1 MIHEQINQAVD
12 VLNCCE
18 YVVVLTG
25 AGISTESGIPDFR
38 SPVSGLWAKVSPD
51 DFTIQKFLS
60 NPQVFYQLG
69 VDFFKV
75 IIDARP
81 NAAHEVIGELE
92 SRGLVRS
99 IITQNIDGLHQK
111 GGAKKVCEIHG
122 SLRKGRCIGCHQ
134 EQPMEKLLKD
144 VLKGIIPPLC
154 PRCTAPLKPDV
165 TLFGEGMPPAFQD
178 ALDEVRKADGMLVVG
193 SSLVISPANM
203 LPGYVDNLV
212 IVNRE
217 TTPLDQRARV
227 VINDSILDVI
237 PLLAKSWIGK
247 KS

>member
-1 MIHEQINQAVD
+1 MIQEQINQAVE
-12 VLNCCE
+12 VLSRCE

-38 SPVSGLWAKVSPD
+38 SPVSGLWAKASPD
-51 DFTIQKFLS
+51 HFTIQKFIS
-60 NPQVFYQLG
+60 NPQVLYQLG

-75 IIDARP
+75 ISDARP

-92 SRGLVRS
+92 GKGLVRS
-99 IITQNIDGLHQK
+99 VITQNIDGLHQK
-111 GGAKKVCEIHG
+111 GGARNVYEIHG
-122 SLRKGRCIGCHQ
+122 SLRQGVCISCHQ

-144 VLKGIIPPLC
+144 VMKGIIPPLC
-154 PRCTAPLKPDV
+154 PSCNAPLKPDV
-165 TLFGEGMPPAFQD
+165 TLFGEGMPPAFQG

-227 VINDSILDVI
+227 VINDSILDVV
-237 PLLAKSWIGK
+237 PLLGK
-247 KS
+247 TWFEKNS

>member
-1 MIHEQINQAVD
+1 MIQEQIEQAIE
-12 VLNCCE
+12 VLRNCK

-51 DFTIQKFLS
+51 DFTIEKFMSDPHIL
-60 NPQVFYQLG
+60 YQLG
-69 VDFFKV
+69 VDIFRV
-75 IIDARP
+75 ITEARP
-81 NAAHEVIGELE
+81 NAAHEAIGELE
-92 SRGLVRS
+92 SRGLVKS
-99 IITQNIDGLHQK
+99 VITQNIDGLHQK
-111 GGAKKVCEIHG
+111 AGSKNVYEIHG
-122 SLRKGRCIGCHQ
+122 SLRRGTCTGCHQ
-134 EQPMEKLLKD
+134 EQPMEKLLDD

-178 ALDEVRKADGMLVVG
+178 ALDEVRRADGMLAVG

-217 TTPLDQRARV
+217 PTPLDRRAKV
-227 VINDSILDVI
+227 VINGGILDVV
-237 PLLAKSWIGK
+237 PLLTRIWLEKEA
-247 KS
+247 